1 MQPAALLVAAAAG
14 LGLLKYRLAGD
25 QLSFQRTTQL
35 IFKDRVGLV
44 FLVVCRDR

>member
-25 QLSFQRTTQL
+25 QLSFQTTQL